1 MAHNVSQKRG
11 DLYMDDDE
19 VLENVLINE
28 GLMRGGYNNN
38 QNCPDADAL
47 RDVLAEYM
55 FDNIWNSVWYN
66 ITRYNNRLGPEGWT
80 GATLDGEN
88 MDNCFNSIQVCRF
101 RKSGVNRLKMGHY
114 GRNWTLKVQGHFT
127 EFRNLTLY
135 EFAIK

>member
-1 MAHNVSQKRG
+1 MVFQYSQSSSIELCYKPYTKVENKDGCLFNIKRPWDNVVKTIITCCVAHNVSQKRG

-55 FDNIWNSVWYN
+55 FDNI
-66 ITRYNNRLGPEGWT
+66 
-80 GATLDGEN
+80 
-88 MDNCFNSIQVCRF
+88 
-101 RKSGVNRLKMGHY
+101 
-114 GRNWTLKVQGHFT
+114 
-127 EFRNLTLY
+127 
-135 EFAIK
+135 